1 MHTHKR
7 TFLYTPFIF
16 VYIVNYNL
24 SLFRYHSLK
33 DYINIQVY
41 SHSKSFFIFKTF
53 LLLFFYFYITSY
65 HINLLSQTLLQL

>member
-33 DYINIQVY
+33 RLYKY
-41 SHSKSFFIFKTF
+41 SSIFPFEILFLFLNLPIIIFLFLHHFISHQST
-53 LLLFFYFYITSY
+53 
-65 HINLLSQTLLQL
+65 SQTLLQL